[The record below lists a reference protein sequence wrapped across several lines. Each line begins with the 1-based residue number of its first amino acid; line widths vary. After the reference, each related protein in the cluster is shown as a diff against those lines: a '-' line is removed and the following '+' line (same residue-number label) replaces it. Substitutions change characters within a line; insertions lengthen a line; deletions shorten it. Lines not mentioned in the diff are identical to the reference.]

1 MTFIMQQY
9 QYSTPGSLNEFSNI
23 YGKKVN
29 KISSIPLTMK
39 NLNKIQINKLAQN

>member
-23 YGKKVN
+23 CGKKVN
-29 KISSIPLTMK
+29 KI
-39 NLNKIQINKLAQN
+39 NKFHSTTYEKFKQNIDK